1 MTDRVQREASKGSA
15 NGSKAAAR
23 RRRCFLLPLVL
34 FSLAAAAAEDRQSV
48 CEENWKQA
56 YAASA
61 TTGGAHDY
69 VALLNSWKALEGQ
82 CKGSGVYEFR
92 LATLYIA
99 NNQPKL
105 ALELLN
111 SAQAW
116 PLPYARLAP
125 LVRLKTQMAVYVA
138 EKPVSIEKIRSMKP
152 QYMAIAAQEPDSPA
166 VNEQVANFL
175 LIVGDDR
182 EAIAYAEKSLKL
194 QNDQW
199 EPNRTLTIADY
210 HIGEYAFA
218 VMAGRRAQELRNSL
232 VKDPEFMYA
241 VAKSYAGVG
250 NITVAKMTLAILNEQ
265 VPAEHG
271 GPDWQ
276 DAVSF
281 IRAQIAA
288 GNQKN

>member
-1 MTDRVQREASKGSA
+1 MAVRTQRAASERSA
-15 NGSKAAAR
+15 DSAKAATRWPR
-23 RRRCFLLPLVL
+23 RFLLPLVL
-34 FSLAAAAAEDRQSV
+34 LPLAAGAAEDRQAV
-48 CEENWKQA
+48 CEGNWTQA

-61 TTGGAHDY
+61 TSGGGHDY

-92 LATLYIA
+92 LSMLYIA
-99 NNQPKL
+99 NNQPNL

-116 PLPYARLAP
+116 PPNYARLAP
-125 LVRLKTQMAVYVA
+125 LIRLKTQMAIYVA
-138 EKPVSIEKIRSMKP
+138 EKPVPLEKIRSMKP
-152 QYMAIAAQEPDSPA
+152 QYMEMAAREPDSAA
-166 VNEQVANFL
+166 VNEQVSNYL
-175 LIVGDDR
+175 LIVGDNR
-182 EAIAYAEKSLKL
+182 EAIAYAGKSLKL
-194 QNDQW
+194 QNEQW
-199 EPNRTLTIADY
+199 EPNRTLAIANY
-210 HIGEYAFA
+210 RIGEYAFA

-250 NITVAKMTLAILNEQ
+250 NIKVAEMTLAILNDQ
-265 VPAEHG
+265 VPAQHG
-271 GPDWQ
+271 SADWQ
-276 DAVSF
+276 DAILF